1 MGLEVGAEFDAGRAV
16 GLAEAVELALDE
28 VEGIAGEHEWVAL
41 VLAAGEAVAPL
52 TGDLVPEPLLG
63 LTKLRTDPARATA
76 LLRALLV
83 LTNLEASR

>member
-1 MGLEVGAEFDAGRAV
+1 MGRVAV
-16 GLAEAVELALDE
+16 GVPKIPSSLLAITVWPP
-28 VEGIAGEHEWVAL
+28 VPK
-41 VLAAGEAVAPL
+41 AAGEAVAPL